1 MASAQTTL
9 AAATADRKS
18 RLSALKSLKRK
29 QPSDYQ
35 EVDLSNL
42 EPPYKQQKTPDPEP
56 AASAL
61 QGDEEEAAPPSADQH
76 DVTHTYLSG
85 RNYDP
90 STRGPKLGF
99 ESAPSDD
106 KETLERR
113 AAELALQ
120 ERAEREKAETGEDAN
135 KPVDLF
141 KLRPKKPNW
150 DLKRD
155 LERKMEEGG
164 LNVKTQNAIARLV
177 REKVEGQKAKGVAA
191 GNVEGG
197 DEGAKGLDMRG
208 EDLVEAVKVRER
220 EDEEERK
227 RGREADDLLA
237 E

>member
-1 MASAQTTL
+1 MASTQTTL

-29 QPSDYQ
+29 QPSDYA
-35 EVDLSNL
+35 EVDPSNL
-42 EPPYKQQKTPDPEP
+42 QPPHKQKKTPDPDSAAPALEEEGAA
-56 AASAL
+56 AAS
-61 QGDEEEAAPPSADQH
+61 PSADGH
-76 DVTHTYLSG
+76 DVKHPYLSG
-85 RNYDP
+85 RNYDV

-106 KETLERR
+106 QETLERR
-113 AAELALQ
+113 AAALALQ
-120 ERAEREKAETGEDAN
+120 ERAEREKAETGPDAN

-141 KLRPKKPNW
+141 KLRPKRPNW

-155 LERKMEEGG
+155 LERKLEAGG

-177 REKVEGQKAKGVAA
+177 REKVEGQKGKRVGM
-191 GNVEGG
+191 GMVEGG
-197 DEGAKGLDMRG
+197 DEGAKGLEMRG

-220 EDEEERK
+220 EDEDDSRRER
-227 RGREADDLLA
+227 EVDDLLG